1 MSRLTE
7 HPTEPDTFPVGDV
20 VADVV
25 VVGGGHNG
33 LIAAAYLARA
43 GVDTLLVEARDA
55 VGGCASTVSDLGARF
70 NICNCD
76 HTMIRAM
83 PFMDHLDLAGH
94 GLEYIEPEVSMIHAY
109 HDGSEPWV
117 FRHDIDEHLDAL
129 ATTHPHWVAPYRRYL
144 EDALDV
150 ARLVIETAR
159 RPPSVRTIISNVARR
174 RGRGTARL
182 LEWSRTS
189 ASAVFARYS
198 DDWRLWMPAV
208 STGPTVW
215 GVHPDTPGTGLAAAL
230 YAVRHL
236 VHTGRPLGGSGAL
249 TDAIAGSFAA
259 AGGRSITG
267 ARVVGLDTSAGAVTG
282 LRLADGR
289 RISTRRVLT
298 ACDPQRVFCDWLDG
312 SPGDLERASRAQID
326 EWRSRP
332 THDGY
337 ESKIDAV
344 LGVLPEPVH
353 VRRLRTALPDLADV
367 DLIGPTAVIC
377 PSPDDLAEAHRRRE
391 QGGVAERPTMLLNI
405 PTAADPTMMTA
416 PGEHVLSLEVLFTPY
431 AHDWSI
437 SPEPQRWLDLLDG
450 LCEAGTLRVDRWRAM
465 TPDRYEAEFSM
476 HRGHTPAFA
485 GSPIDTFM
493 ARTPELTRHRSAIDG
508 LYLSGAATF
517 PGAGVF
523 GAAGRNAAA
532 AVASDLG
539 VALPG

>member
-1 MSRLTE
+1 MSSL
-7 HPTEPDTFPVGDV
+7 PDQSTGTGSHVAADV
-20 VADVV
+20 AADVV

-43 GVDTLLVEARDA
+43 GVDTLLVEARDT

-83 PFMDHLDLAGH
+83 PFMEHLDLAGH
-94 GLEYIEPEVSMIHAY
+94 GLEYIEPAVSMIHAY
-109 HDGSEPWV
+109 HDGSDPWV

-129 ATTHPHWVAPYRRYL
+129 GVTHPQWVGPYRRYL
-144 EDALDV
+144 DDALDV
-150 ARLVIETAR
+150 ARLIIENAR
-159 RPPSVRTIISNVARR
+159 RPPSARTIVANVARR

-182 LEWSRTS
+182 LEWSRMS
-189 ASAVFARYS
+189 ADAVFARYS

-236 VHTGRPLGGSGAL
+236 IHTGRPIGGSGAL
-249 TDAIAGSFAA
+249 TDAVAAAFAA

-267 ARVVGLDTSAGAVTG
+267 ARVVRLDTAGGTVTG
-282 LRLADGR
+282 LRLDDGR
-289 RISTRRVLT
+289 RISTRRVLA
-298 ACDPQRVFCDWLDG
+298 ACDPQRVFSDWLDG
-312 SPGDLERASRAQID
+312 VPDDVGRGARRQVDA
-326 EWRSRP
+326 WRSRP

-344 LGVLPEPVH
+344 LTGVPEPIH
-353 VRRLRTALPDLADV
+353 VRRLRAVLPSLADV
-367 DLIGPTAVIC
+367 DLLGPTAVIS
-377 PSPDDLAEAHRRRE
+377 PSPEDLDEAHRRRRD
-391 QGGVAERPTMLLNI
+391 GDVAERPTMLLNI
-405 PTAADPTMMTA
+405 PTAADPAMMTV

-431 AHDWSI
+431 THDWSTTG
-437 SPEPQRWLDLLDG
+437 EPRRWLDLLDG
-450 LCEAGTLRVDRWRAM
+450 LCEPGTLRIDRWRAM
-465 TPDRYEAEFSM
+465 TPDRYETEFSM
-476 HRGHTPAFA
+476 HRGHTPAFS

-493 ARTPELTRHRSAIDG
+493 ARSPELTRHRSALDG

-532 AVASDLG
+532 AVADDIG
-539 VALPG
+539 VALPD